1 MFFPFAISIGAGSV
15 RILERPLALF
25 FSLLSFRFHPHFP
38 WKEDG
43 YWNKRHIWDRVF
55 PGFFSKGL
63 GDWSSVNC
71 WERTRQQITSG
82 QDIFYRK
89 SLHSFPHDLP

>member
-1 MFFPFAISIGAGSV
+1 VLVVPPMFFPFAISIGAGSV

-43 YWNKRHIWDRVF
+43 YWNKRHI
-55 PGFFSKGL
+55 
-63 GDWSSVNC
+63 
-71 WERTRQQITSG
+71 
-82 QDIFYRK
+82 
-89 SLHSFPHDLP
+89 